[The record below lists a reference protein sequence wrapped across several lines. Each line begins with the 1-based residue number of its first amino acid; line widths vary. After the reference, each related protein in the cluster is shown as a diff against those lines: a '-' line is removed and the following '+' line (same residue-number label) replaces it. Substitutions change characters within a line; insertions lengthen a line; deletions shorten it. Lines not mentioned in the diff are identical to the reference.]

1 MIALRVVGAVLGCAV
16 TIVVAGPA
24 IAGDQEIDRL
34 FFTPERRQQLDRQRE
49 LNVPDGLPVRVDPT
63 LTIDGVVTRSSG
75 RRTTWINGVAQDE
88 RDAFSGVTVSPRPG
102 DPGKVV
108 VRMSDSP
115 AARARVGET
124 VNASTGEAADL
135 LNGGSIRVNAG
146 SRGGR

>member
-1 MIALRVVGAVLGCAV
+1 MIALRVVAPFLGCAV
-16 TIVVAGPA
+16 IVAVAAPV
-24 IAGDQEIDRL
+24 IAGDQGIDRL

-49 LNVPDGLPVRVDPT
+49 LNVPDGQPVRVDPT

-124 VNASTGEAADL
+124 VNASTGEAIDL
-135 LNGGSIRVNAG
+135 LNGGSIGVHGGA
-146 SRGGR
+146 RGAP